1 MSFPEGQI
9 HEDLGLDP
17 NLREFSKK
25 IPSEF
30 SSLISGANLSAI
42 TKNFL
47 SSDETIFLGEL
58 SLFSEEVK
66 EDSFK
71 KRESKNVLTKKLAL
85 TSGI

>member
-1 MSFPEGQI
+1 MKLTLENSTNVKSSIFCLVLNIPGKDTLVSFPEGQI

-42 TKNFL
+42 FFFISNRIKIL
-47 SSDETIFLGEL
+47 I
-58 SLFSEEVK
+58 
-66 EDSFK
+66 
-71 KRESKNVLTKKLAL
+71 KRIRN
-85 TSGI
+85 